1 MGLQIGS
8 IYAGLVAV
16 ADDLLY
22 LADNEEDIQ
31 CQVNVQG
38 DYAGEER
45 YTVSYTK
52 TKLMTYNQCTKV
64 EPIFSM
70 NGKVIENVDTYTHL
84 GLIRYS
90 RSNDNAELITERIQ
104 LVRNTACSLMRAGLQ
119 GLNGVN
125 PEVSVTL

>member
-31 CQVNVQG
+31 CQVHVQG

-45 YTVSYTK
+45 YTVSDTK
-52 TKLMTYNQCTKV
+52 TKTMTHNN

-84 GLIRYS
+84 GPIRYS
-90 RSNDNAELITERIQ
+90 KSNDNAELITERIQ
-104 LVRNTACSLMRAGLQ
+104 LVRNTACSLMRAGLH

-125 PEVSVTL
+125 P